1 MFGKTFRKMMIALL
15 AVSGATP
22 ALASPPPWA
31 PAHGYRNKHKDK
43 HYEKRQE
50 FPFPGQIDY
59 DFGRCAQT
67 EIGAVIGGAAGGVL
81 GSTIGKGDGKV
92 ASTAIGTVIGILIG
106 GSIGNT
112 MEQQDQSCVGRL
124 LAHVPDGKTAGF
136 ENHQGRGYILKPLD
150 TFMKDSRT
158 CRRYM
163 ASAEIDGRF
172 ETINGVAC
180 LDDRGRWI
188 KQS

>member
-1 MFGKTFRKMMIALL
+1 MLGGHADEY
-15 AVSGATP
+15 
-22 ALASPPPWA
+22 
-31 PAHGYRNKHKDK
+31 PAHALPEQRAPLVEVVAITLEGGDVNAR
-43 HYEKRQE
+43 
-50 FPFPGQIDY
+50 
-59 DFGRCAQT
+59 T
-67 EIGAVIGGAAGGVL
+67 GAGAEAAL
-81 GSTIGKGDGKV
+81 GKGDGKI

-163 ASAEIDGRF
+163 ASAEIDGRY

-180 LDDRGRWI
+180 LDDRGRWV